1 MTESH
6 EQASINHPIRRLRRH
21 LPYLGKVKHQAASPQ
36 FPSLPFQALRASF
49 PEGKPSRVRFEE
61 HVGLTDERNLG
72 QLRKS
77 LPEVRAGAEGDG
89 GAVLSYKSKVS
100 LKVNLSRR
108 GAAKRRRGC
117 LTCKSKMRKK
127 VQAQGSAHGT
137 YEAD

>member
-72 QLRKS
+72 QLTLS
-77 LPEVRAGAEGDG
+77 VNADLPEKASPKFGQAPKATEG
-89 GAVLSYKSKVS
+89 LYY
-100 LKVNLSRR
+100 LTSR
-108 GAAKRRRGC
+108 K
-117 LTCKSKMRKK
+117 
-127 VQAQGSAHGT
+127 
-137 YEAD
+137 